1 MKILFFVLSVSLG
14 TITMLLIIYA
24 SRLKTS
30 KSKSTYFYLK
40 IKKLSIDFEIA
51 DDKDKFDE
59 FPLIKEQ
66 ILNVVKLIK
75 DDQEFDVRNIIIYKP
90 KFREIIDNDNFE
102 KAKTFKK
109 EYDICIRKDKNIIKI
124 LNEANDIK
132 NEIIRYRFPIRSA
145 FDKYIFM
152 AKLQILMLMVKILI
166 FWERV
171 RLFLKKLFSDNK
183 NNSVNEKLTELKN
196 NEEIVDEYK
205 NEDSSGFSFPG
216 ELHMN

>member
-1 MKILFFVLSVSLG
+1 MKILFFILSVALG
-14 TITMLLIIYA
+14 TITMLMIMYA

-30 KSKSTYFYLK
+30 KSKSTYFYLR
-40 IKKLSIDFEIA
+40 IKKMSIDFEIA
-51 DDKDKFDE
+51 DDKNKFDE
-59 FPLIKEQ
+59 YPLIKEQ
-66 ILNVVKLIK
+66 ILNVIKLIE
-75 DDQEFDVRNIIIYKP
+75 DDQEFDVRNIKIYKQ
-90 KFREIIDNDNFE
+90 KFREAINNDNFE
-102 KAKTFKK
+102 RAKALKK
-109 EYDICIRKDKNIIKI
+109 EYEICCEKNKNIIKI

-132 NEIIRYRFPIRSA
+132 SGIIKYRFPIRCA

-152 AKLQILMLMVKILI
+152 AKLRILMLMVKILI

-171 RLFLKKLFSDNK
+171 RLFLKKIFSDNK